1 MNLSFTIPLWLGIII
16 CFLYITEK
24 IINILGRRNI
34 KILFYKLFILLF
46 YKNNEDYYK
55 LKSKYKQ
62 ANKKAKAEQEIK
74 MQQRS
79 SIKKMFDEA
88 SKKELNQNKD
98 L

>member
-1 MNLSFTIPLWLGIII
+1 MNLNFTMPLWLGIIFS
-16 CFLYITEK
+16 FLYIIDK
-24 IINILGRRNI
+24 IITIFGRKNL
-34 KILFYKLFILLF
+34 KVFFYKLFILLF

-74 MQQRS
+74 IQQRS
-79 SIKKMFDEA
+79 SIKKMFDKA